1 LAGWLKKSVFYK
13 TFRLCKN
20 KKGIPHFKIMSMDRY
35 FDLKTTDLPV
45 GLTTAE
51 IEFFKKHGYVGP
63 FPLLSHE
70 GVEKATSLHYT
81 SQKLFR
87 SRSKPIS
94 TFIKKPWIKSMHVLI
109 PEYRKIVSRPFIVEK
124 IAALLGQDLIAW
136 GTMTTQRSP
145 GQKHRW
151 HVDIE
156 HHHWKGVSA
165 FLGLKGT
172 SKLTSLSVITGS
184 QNLGTMPQSLNIDA
198 NHSVLAYCRQ
208 TIPDAELVTVD
219 VNEGEF
225 FLFDG
230 LVWHASEN
238 KSDEQRL
245 AMIIQ
250 YSTPEYRIKR
260 PLVWDEPVQWDM
272 SRQSVVLVKGADKFR
287 VNKLK

>member
-1 LAGWLKKSVFYK
+1 
-13 TFRLCKN
+13 
-20 KKGIPHFKIMSMDRY
+20 MDQY
-35 FDLKTTDLPV
+35 FDLKTKALPA
-45 GLTTAE
+45 GLTAGE
-51 IEFFKKHGYVGP
+51 IAFFKKYGYVGP

-81 SQKLFR
+81 SQKLFKP
-87 SRSKPIS
+87 RSKFIN
-94 TFIKKPWIKSMHVLI
+94 TFIKKPWNKSMHVLI
-109 PEYRKIVSRPFIVEK
+109 PEYREIAKRPFMVEK

-136 GTMTTQRSP
+136 GAITTQRTP

-151 HVDIE
+151 HVDLE
-156 HHHWKGVSA
+156 HRHWKGVSA

-172 SKLTSLSVITGS
+172 SKLTSLSVITES
-184 QNLGTMPQSLNIDA
+184 QNLVTTPQSLNMD
-198 NHSVLAYCRQ
+198 NNDSVLAYCRE

-238 KSDEQRL
+238 KSDEQRI

-250 YSTPEYRIKR
+250 YSTPEYKIKR
-260 PLVWDEPVQWDM
+260 PRTWEEPLKWHI
-272 SRQSVVLVKGADKFR
+272 SRPSVVLVKGADNFG
-287 VNKLK
+287 VNKLR